1 MKLKAKCRRVLCFM
15 LALVMLLPAMNASAV
30 NFKPISSIDKDG
42 KPVDLKLRSKACI
55 IVDMETGDSIYNMN
69 GDKELP
75 IATMNMLMTSLLIV
89 EKYQD
94 IQALKSSFASA
105 GSEAYDELFE
115 RGTPTADIQPNEKV
129 CYYDIICAMMLQS
142 SCEAAN
148 IAAINIGGNLA
159 GFTKMM
165 NDRAKELGMNHTK
178 FSSAHGFFT
187 AGNYSSCGDIAILCR
202 YICEHSNVIKE
213 IAEMS
218 EYKMS
223 KTAQHPEGTML
234 YNNNVM
240 LNSASYYYY
249 SSAKGIKT
257 STTNE
262 AGRCCASWA
271 NIEGTSYLVVTLG
284 APLEKLAEDEGR
296 DADDPESVYNQDYIY
311 YSLIDHINIY
321 NWCKYYLTQ
330 SDFLV
335 PESEV
340 RDVKVMYGDKD
351 YANLRAKTGYSRM
364 WPSYVKTADVKRE
377 ITVKDN
383 IVAPVE
389 VGDVLGEMKLTYN
402 GEVIAT
408 LELISTTQVKRSG
421 FSSKLEIAKS
431 YFSSRIFFRTL
442 ILIAVLIALYTVI
455 HIIRVNKKYLKKN
468 NPETEDNYDNQL

>member
-1 MKLKAKCRRVLCFM
+1 MKLKHKMRRVMCFM
-15 LALVMLLPAMNASAV
+15 LVLLMILPTFTASAV
-30 NFKPISSIDKDG
+30 NFKPIASLDEKG
-42 KPVDLKLRSKACI
+42 KPVELKLRSKACC
-55 IVDMETGDSIYNMN
+55 IVDMETGDSLYNLN
-69 GDKELP
+69 SDKELP

-94 IQALKSSFASA
+94 VQTLKGSFASA
-105 GSEAYDELFE
+105 GSEAYDELYE

-129 CYYDIICAMMLQS
+129 NYYDLICAMILQS

-148 IAAINIGGNLA
+148 IAAINMGGSLA

-165 NDRAKELGMNHTK
+165 NDRAKELGMDHTK

-187 AGNYSSCGDIAILCR
+187 SGNYSSCSDIALLCR
-202 YICEHSNVIKE
+202 YICEHSNVIKD
-213 IAEMS
+213 IAAMS
-218 EYKMS
+218 EYTMA
-223 KTAQHPEGTML
+223 KTTQHPQGTTL

-240 LNSASYYYY
+240 LNSASLYYY

-257 STTNE
+257 ATTNE
-262 AGRCCASWA
+262 AGRCFASWA
-271 NIEGTSYLVVTLG
+271 NIEGTSYIVVTLG
-284 APLEKLAEDEGR
+284 APLEKLAEDEGK
-296 DADDPESVYNQDYIY
+296 DEDDPGSVYSQDYIY

-364 WPSYVKTADVKRE
+364 WPSNVKTEDVKRE
-377 ITVKDN
+377 ITVKEN

-389 VGDVLGEMKLTYN
+389 VGDVLGEMKLTYD

-408 LELISTTQVKRSG
+408 LDLISTTKVNRSG

-431 YFSSRIFFRTL
+431 YFSSKVFFRTL
-442 ILIAVLIALYTVI
+442 ILIIVLIALYTVI
-455 HIIRVNKKYLKKN
+455 HIIRVNRRYLKKN
-468 NPETEDNYDNQL
+468 TKTEDDNDNQL